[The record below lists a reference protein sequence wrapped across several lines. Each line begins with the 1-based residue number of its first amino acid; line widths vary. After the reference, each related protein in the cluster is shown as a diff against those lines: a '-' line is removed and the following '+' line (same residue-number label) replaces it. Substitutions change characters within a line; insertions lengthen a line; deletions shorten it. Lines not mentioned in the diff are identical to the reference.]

1 MFSDSQG
8 ATYCGWTFPNDE
20 VDSLSHEEWYGF
32 PVDDLTTGRTFV
44 IDNPNYAELFSNP
57 LDADELEVLPTYFN
71 DNLSEPMFASGLVHW
86 LYGPSETG
94 KSFLALGACLE
105 SSGIYISLEMGR
117 SQMATRIRKMSYHYL
132 DSSRFIFPE
141 IFPNIRAALR
151 ELVAI
156 PETVIVIDSFAELA
170 LLDNADTNNDQDV
183 GRLIHEYI
191 KPLARAGH
199 CVIVIDHIAKNPSNH
214 EYPLGT
220 QNKKSQSDVCLFI
233 DRQKETGIPELLV
246 TKDRYWIY
254 KDRFSDSTR
263 RYGSLTL
270 SDSPLRA
277 NVYRT
282 GHESY
287 QVTTATR
294 PRERATLDQ
303 IVKLLEFGPLPK
315 GQLASKLSVSQKG
328 FDRCLRQLI
337 DGDWILVKVG
347 RNEAGYKCQIV
358 SLTGKPWVAASRF

>member
-1 MFSDSQG
+1 MSIDYQG
-8 ATYCGWTFPNDE
+8 ATNCGWTLPDDATE
-20 VDSLSHEEWYGF
+20 VLSHEEWYGF
-32 PVDDLTTGRTFV
+32 PVNDLSIGRTFV
-44 IDNPNYAELFSNP
+44 IDNPHYAEIFSNP
-57 LDADELEVLPTYFN
+57 LDADELEVFPAYFN
-71 DNLSEPMFASGLVHW
+71 DNLGEPMFAAGLVHW

-141 IFPNIRAALR
+141 IYTNIRAALR
-151 ELVAI
+151 ELVAV
-156 PETVIVIDSFAELA
+156 PASVIVIDSFAELA

-191 KPLARAGH
+191 KPLARVGH

-233 DRQKETGIPELLV
+233 DRQKETGIPEILV

-254 KDRFSDSTR
+254 RDRFNDSTR

-270 SDSPLRA
+270 SEDPLRA
-277 NVYRT
+277 NVHRS

-294 PRERATLDQ
+294 PRERATLDE

-315 GQLASKLSVSQKG
+315 SQLASKLSVSQKT

-337 DGDWILVKVG
+337 DGGWILVKVG
-347 RNEAGYKCQIV
+347 RNEAGYKCQMV

>member
-1 MFSDSQG
+1 MSIDSQG
-8 ATYCGWTFPNDE
+8 TTKCGWTLPDDAVE
-20 VDSLSHEEWYGF
+20 ELSHEEWYGF
-32 PVDDLTTGRTFV
+32 PVSELSIGRTFV
-44 IDNPNYAELFSNP
+44 IDNPQFAELFSNP
-57 LDADELEVLPTYFN
+57 LDADEVNVSPSYFN
-71 DNLSEPMFASGLVHW
+71 DNLGEPMFAPGLVHW

-117 SQMATRIRKMSYHYL
+117 SQMATRIKKMSYHYL

-141 IFPNIRAALR
+141 ICPNVRVALR
-151 ELVAI
+151 RLVDV

-170 LLDNADTNNDQDV
+170 LLENADTNNDQDV
-183 GRLIHEYI
+183 GRLIQEYI
-191 KPLARAGH
+191 KPLTRAGH

-214 EYPLGT
+214 DYPLGT
-220 QNKKSQSDVCLFI
+220 QNKKSQSDVCIFI
-233 DRQKETGIPELLV
+233 DRQKETGIPEILI

-254 KDRFSDSTR
+254 RDRFNDGTR

-270 SDSPLRA
+270 SESPLRA
-277 NVYRT
+277 KIFRS
-282 GHESY
+282 GHESH

-294 PRERATLDQ
+294 PRERATLDE
-303 IVKLLEFGPLPK
+303 IVKILEFGPLPK
-315 GQLASKLSVSQKG
+315 GQLASKFSVSQKS

-358 SLTGKPWVAASRF
+358 SLTGKPWVTASRF

>member
-1 MFSDSQG
+1 MINHQSII
-8 ATYCGWTFPNDE
+8 TCGWIDLEE
-20 VDSLSHEEWYGF
+20 VSEVLSHEEWYGF
-32 PVDDLTTGRTFV
+32 PIDDLSTGRTFV
-44 IDNPNYAELFSNP
+44 IDNPHFAPLFSNP
-57 LDADELEVLPTYFN
+57 LDANEVEVLPTYYR
-71 DNLSEPMFASGLVHW
+71 DNLGEFMFAPGLVHW

-105 SSGIYISLEMGR
+105 NSGIYLSLEMGR
-117 SQMATRIRKMSYHYL
+117 SQMATRIRKMAYHYL

-141 IFPNIRAALR
+141 IYQNIRAALR
-151 ELVAI
+151 ELIHV
-156 PETVIVIDSFAELA
+156 PRTVIVVDSFAELA
-170 LLDNADTNNDQDV
+170 LLDSADTNNDQDV

-233 DRQKETGIPELLV
+233 DRQKETGIPEILV

-254 KDRFSDSTR
+254 KDRFSDSNR

-270 SDSPLRA
+270 SENPLRA
-277 NVYRT
+277 NVQRS

-287 QVTTATR
+287 QVTSATR
-294 PRERATLDQ
+294 PRERVVLDQ

-315 GQLASKLSVSQKG
+315 SHLSSKLSVSQKS

-337 DGDWILVKVG
+337 DGDWVLVQVG
-347 RNEAGYKCQIV
+347 RNDAGFKCQMV
-358 SLTGKPWVAASRF
+358 SLTGKQWVTASRL